1 MGSQLLDLRIKG
13 DCITKHYVNDATL
26 EVISEHC
33 PNLKHFSYT
42 LAFICYYNESRDAPS
57 VRDSMMGTGLLALV
71 GGCRRLEVLEI
82 ERVCSRNTFVTI
94 LNMLEQGEGEEAA
107 ASASGIN
114 RGGFALRKIIAKSYP
129 FVIADYPFHIED
141 QATANPSNRFA
152 NAGALF
158 SEYESD

>member
-1 MGSQLLDLRIKG
+1 
-13 DCITKHYVNDATL
+13 
-26 EVISEHC
+26 
-33 PNLKHFSYT
+33 
-42 LAFICYYNESRDAPS
+42 
-57 VRDSMMGTGLLALV
+57 MMGTGLLALV

-82 ERVCSRNTFVTI
+82 ERVCGRNTFVTI
-94 LNMLEQGEGEEAA
+94 LNMLEQGEEAA

-129 FVIADYPFHIED
+129 FVITDYPFHIED
-141 QATANPSNRFA
+141 HATANPSNRFA

>member
-1 MGSQLLDLRIKG
+1 MTGI
-13 DCITKHYVNDATL
+13 
-26 EVISEHC
+26 
-33 PNLKHFSYT
+33 
-42 LAFICYYNESRDAPS
+42 
-57 VRDSMMGTGLLALV
+57 GLLALV

-82 ERVCSRNTFVTI
+82 ERVCGRNTFVTI

-107 ASASGIN
+107 ASASGLN

-129 FVIADYPFHIED
+129 FVIRDHPFRIED